1 MCENR
6 TNSARFRRASPKMPV
21 RMDPYR
27 EQPETSKQARAS
39 GSIPGLLSAL
49 LVMLA
54 VSVLVTCD
62 LWLGVQAA

>member
-1 MCENR
+1 
-6 TNSARFRRASPKMPV
+6 MPV